1 MPMSHDERHPTSASR
16 DGLGFGIADSEIDP
30 YSPAGTVER
39 FGEFSRGLSRRRW
52 GKVVVWILLG
62 VFVLIPAVSYLI
74 VLLVGRH

>member
-1 MPMSHDERHPTSASR
+1 MPRRHDEHDPVSASR
-16 DGLGFGIADSEIDP
+16 SGLEFGIADSEIDP

-52 GKVVVWILLG
+52 GKVVVWITLG

-74 VLLVGRH
+74 VLLVGHH